1 MPFSNTKNKHLR
13 EPFFSPT
20 DYIKYAREKDL
31 LPDFKIPKGVL
42 FIYSKR
48 LQNKILENKE
58 FEKIDSI
65 FKGDFYILKNNNVG
79 ILNVGIGAPAI
90 TVVMKELVA
99 LGTKKFISIGT
110 TGGIQKNLKLANI
123 VVCDKAVRD
132 EGVSHHYL
140 EPSKF
145 IDLSSEFTEL
155 LYNGLA
161 KNNLEPKR
169 GPTWTIDAPYRET
182 VEELKTYQ
190 AEGVMTVD
198 MEVAALAA
206 VARVREKEFAAAFV
220 ISDLLGELEWNPQFQ
235 IPEVLNNL
243 HKLAEI
249 AIKLLSE

>member
-1 MPFSNTKNKHLR
+1 MTFPNTKNKHLR
-13 EPFFSPT
+13 EPFFSPA
-20 DYIKYAREKDL
+20 DYIKYAKEKDL
-31 LPDFKIPKGVL
+31 LPNFKIPKGVL

-48 LQNKILENKE
+48 LQDKILENKE
-58 FEKIDSI
+58 FEKINSI

-90 TVVMKELVA
+90 AVAMEELIA
-99 LGTKKFISIGT
+99 LGTKKFLNIGT
-110 TGGIQKNLKLANI
+110 AGGIQKNLKLADI
-123 VVCDKAVRD
+123 VVCNRAVRD

-145 IDLSSEFTEL
+145 IDLSSELTEL
-155 LYNGLA
+155 LYNELT

-169 GPTWTIDAPYRET
+169 GTTWTIDAPYRET
-182 VEELKTYQ
+182 VEELSTYQ
-190 AEGVMTVD
+190 TEGVMTVD
-198 MEVAALAA
+198 MEAAALAA
-206 VARVREKEFAAAFV
+206 IAKVRKKEFAAAFV

-243 HKLAEI
+243 HRLSEV